1 MTGTTTGFAHQR
13 LDAFHVAMELTIG
26 VERLAVGLPR
36 GHADLKDQVRRAASA
51 TMRNITEGANR
62 WAPRDKAARFVIA
75 RGECGECD
83 AALELV
89 ERLRLGPS
97 NQVRQ
102 LRNLADRVG
111 AMLTGL
117 IQRHQQVGSA
127 GQPRMAPPQATGSS
141 SARTVP

>member
-1 MTGTTTGFAHQR
+1 MTRTPTRFAHQR

-26 VERLAVGLPR
+26 VERLAADLPR

-89 ERLRLGPS
+89 ERLRLVPGTP
-97 NQVRQ
+97 VRRLRQ
-102 LRNLADRVG
+102 LAERTG
-111 AMLTGL
+111 AMLTRL
-117 IQRHQQVGSA
+117 IQRQHQA
-127 GQPRMAPPQATGSS
+127 DLTGSG
-141 SARTVP
+141 

>member
-1 MTGTTTGFAHQR
+1 MTRTTTGFAHQR
-13 LDAFHVAMELTIG
+13 LDAFHIAMELTIG
-26 VERLAVGLPR
+26 IERLAADLPR

-83 AALELV
+83 AVLEMV
-89 ERLRLGPS
+89 QRLRLVPAS
-97 NQVRQ
+97 QARRLRQ
-102 LRNLADRVG
+102 LAHRVG

-117 IQRHQQVGSA
+117 IQRHH
-127 GQPRMAPPQATGSS
+127 QADATE
-141 SARTVP
+141 

>member
-1 MTGTTTGFAHQR
+1 MTRTTTGFAHQR

-26 VERLAVGLPR
+26 VERLAGELPR

-83 AALELV
+83 AALEMV
-89 ERLRLGPS
+89 ERL
-97 NQVRQ
+97 
-102 LRNLADRVG
+102 NLARGSRIRRLRRLTDRIG

-117 IQRHQQVGSA
+117 VQRLHEA
-127 GQPRMAPPQATGSS
+127 EATG
-141 SARTVP
+141 

>member
-1 MTGTTTGFAHQR
+1 MTRTTTGFAHQR
-13 LDAFHVAMELTIG
+13 LDAFHAAMELTIG
-26 VERLAVGLPR
+26 VEGLAAGLPR

-83 AALELV
+83 AALEMV
-89 ERLRLGPS
+89 ERLRLAPGR
-97 NQVRQ
+97 QVRRLRQ
-102 LRNLADRVG
+102 LTGRVA

-117 IQRHQQVGSA
+117 IQRQHRA
-127 GQPRMAPPQATGSS
+127 DATG
-141 SARTVP
+141 

>member
-1 MTGTTTGFAHQR
+1 MTRTTTGFAHQR

-26 VERLAVGLPR
+26 VERLAGELPR
-36 GHADLKDQVRRAASA
+36 GYADLKDQVRRAASA

-83 AALELV
+83 AALEMV
-89 ERLRLGPS
+89 ERLNLARGSRIRRL
-97 NQVRQ
+97 RQ
-102 LRNLADRVG
+102 LTDRIG

-117 IQRHQQVGSA
+117 VQRLHEA
-127 GQPRMAPPQATGSS
+127 DATG
-141 SARTVP
+141 

>member
-1 MTGTTTGFAHQR
+1 MTHPTTTGFAHQR
-13 LDAFHVAMELTIG
+13 LDAFHAAMELTIG
-26 VERLAVGLPR
+26 VERLAADLPR

-83 AALELV
+83 AALEMID
-89 ERLRLGPS
+89 RLGLAHS
-97 NQVRQ
+97 RNVAA
-102 LRNLADRVG
+102 LRHLADRVG

-117 IQRHQQVGSA
+117 IKRHQDSGPGS
-127 GQPRMAPPQATGSS
+127 
-141 SARTVP
+141 